1 MCTVGNLGKGPGG
14 SAPLFFDEIEARRAE
29 KVVFWRPGPPPPPLY
44 LRVWMTGLH
53 RCPKDVPETS

>member
-1 MCTVGNLGKGPGG
+1 MCTVGNPGKGPGG
-14 SAPLFFDEIEARRAE
+14 SAPLFFAEIEARRADN
-29 KVVFWRPGPPPPPLY
+29 VFFGHRVPPPPPLY

>member
-29 KVVFWRPGPPPPPLY
+29 KVFFGDRVHPHPPY